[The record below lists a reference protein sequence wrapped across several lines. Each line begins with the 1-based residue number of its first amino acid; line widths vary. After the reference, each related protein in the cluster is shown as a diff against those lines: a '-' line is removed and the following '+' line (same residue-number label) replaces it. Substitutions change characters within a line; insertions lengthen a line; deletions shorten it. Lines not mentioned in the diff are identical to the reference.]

1 MGDGSDRRTSRL
13 TWARLITTLCAG
25 LASTSGNA
33 STDTASAPATTD
45 PPSVETRIR
54 AVREAL
60 TARIA
65 DSAEPAEE
73 SSQEVAQWRNFP
85 NFPNFPNWRNW

>member
-13 TWARLITTLCAG
+13 TWATLITTLCAG

-45 PPSVETRIR
+45 PSSVETRIL
-54 AVREAL
+54 AVRKAL
-60 TARIA
+60 TARI
-65 DSAEPAEE
+65 EPAEE
-73 SSQEVAQWRNFP
+73 SSQEVAQWFNFP